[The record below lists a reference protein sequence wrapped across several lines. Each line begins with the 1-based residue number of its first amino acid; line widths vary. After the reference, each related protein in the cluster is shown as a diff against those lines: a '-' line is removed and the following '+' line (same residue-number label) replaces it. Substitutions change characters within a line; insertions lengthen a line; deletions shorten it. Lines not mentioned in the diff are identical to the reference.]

1 MTYKLVSPKWLFV
14 FVLITISKHAMAQ
27 APSMDWVAKVGA
39 KSFPASKKVFSVNN
53 YGAVSDTSTVNT
65 KAIQKAID
73 ACAAQGGGVV
83 TFKPGVYVSGSIFIK
98 SNVVLQIDKG
108 VLLLGS
114 QNFDDYPDIDTRIAG
129 LEMRWPAALINMI
142 GVKNAALTG
151 KGIVNARGK
160 FCWDK

>member
-1 MTYKLVSPKWLFV
+1 MTYKPLSPKWLFIL
-14 FVLITISKHAMAQ
+14 VLVTISHRPMAQ

-39 KSFPASKKVFSVNN
+39 KSFPASKKIFSVNG
-53 YGAVSDTSTVNT
+53 YGAVSDTTTVNT

-114 QNFDDYPDIDTRIAG
+114 QNFDD
-129 LEMRWPAALINMI
+129 
-142 GVKNAALTG
+142 
-151 KGIVNARGK
+151 
-160 FCWDK
+160 